1 MTDDAKEAPGP
12 VPRARVVAAVAWSRL
27 IGGLRWLFR
36 VADAMR
42 RHHALDAASAMAF
55 HFFLSLIPLL
65 VVLGYVL
72 GLLVRQRG
80 VEAFMDPLLDAAPQ
94 MATELVRHELERL
107 AGATSSPIAP
117 VGIFGF
123 FWIASS
129 GTHGL
134 MNVFELVFGAT
145 KRPWWKK
152 RAIASVWVLGAILI
166 VSGTAWGVLAIGK
179 ELDTWEP
186 VPSPSS
192 SVRSSTS
199 SARATSSAM
208 PTAPAAP
215 AASTPRARTPRPRPV
230 VSHAMKKGV
239 ARLVST
245 PAQRWGLITVLLA
258 LGLAGLAAFYRF
270 SVEHPA
276 DVRRRA
282 WPGAFVAMT
291 AFLVVTWGFGAYVSQ
306 LGSYALFYGGLAA
319 VAVLMFWFYLSSL
332 ALLLG
337 AEVNA
342 QLEGVR
348 APPTK

>member
-1 MTDDAKEAPGP
+1 
-12 VPRARVVAAVAWSRL
+12 
-27 IGGLRWLFR
+27 
-36 VADAMR
+36 
-42 RHHALDAASAMAF
+42 MAF

-72 GLLVRQRG
+72 GLLVRQKG
-80 VEAFMDPLLDAAPQ
+80 VEAFMEPLLDAAPQ

-107 AGATSSPIAP
+107 GGATSSPIAP
-117 VGIFGF
+117 VGIVGF
-123 FWIASS
+123 LWIASS

-134 MNVFELVFGAT
+134 MNVFELVFGST

-152 RAIASVWVLGAILI
+152 RVIASVWVLGAILV
-166 VSGTAWGVLAIGK
+166 VSGAAWGVLAIGK

-186 VPSPSS
+186 APTATTSASTSS
-192 SVRSSTS
+192 SGALVPQPSS
-199 SARATSSAM
+199 SARAKSPKALRPVAHRVKRGVSRM
-208 PTAPAAP
+208 L
-215 AASTPRARTPRPRPV
+215 STPV
-230 VSHAMKKGV
+230 
-239 ARLVST
+239 
-245 PAQRWGLITVLLA
+245 QRWALIAVLMG
-258 LGLAGLAAFYRF
+258 LGLSGMATFYRF
-270 SVEHPA
+270 SVEHPKG
-276 DVRRRA
+276 VRRRA

-348 APPTK
+348 DAPPK

>member
-1 MTDDAKEAPGP
+1 MTDDEPRKAPSAKPAQPS
-12 VPRARVVAAVAWSRL
+12 ARPANVAAAFARHAV
-27 IGGLRWLFR
+27 RWIWR
-36 VADAMR
+36 IVDAMH

-65 VVLGYVL
+65 VVMGYVL
-72 GLLVRQRG
+72 GLLVRQKG
-80 VEAFMDPLLDAAPQ
+80 VEAFMDPLLEAAPS
-94 MATELVRHELERL
+94 MATDLVRRELERL

-117 VGIFGF
+117 VGILGF
-123 FWIASS
+123 LWIASS

-134 MNVFELVFGAT
+134 MNVFELVFGST

-152 RAIASVWVLGAILI
+152 RAIATAWVLLSILI
-166 VSGTAWGVLAIGK
+166 VSGAAWGVLAVGQ
-179 ELDTWEP
+179 ELDTWDP
-186 VPSPSS
+186 ASGGGLIAPTP
-192 SVRSSTS
+192 TS
-199 SARATSSAM
+199 GAGASAS
-208 PTAPAAP
+208 P
-215 AASTPRARTPRPRPV
+215 AASTPRARTGKATPRPLGQKV
-230 VSHAMKKGV
+230 KKRV

-245 PAQRWGLITVLLA
+245 PAQRWTLIGVLLG
-258 LGLAGLAAFYRF
+258 LGLSGLAAFYRF
-270 SVEHPA
+270 SVEHPK

-291 AFLVVTWGFGAYVSQ
+291 AFLVVSWGFGAYVSQ

-348 APPTK
+348 QTPRT